1 MKGAGPSPNVVTSV
15 AMGTNLDVTALDKLS
30 TYCVTGPALDA
41 EAVTDPEGGGRV
53 RRAITRQGDKW

>member
-1 MKGAGPSPNVVTSV
+1 MTSV

-53 RRAITRQGDKW
+53 KRAITRQGDKW